1 MKHLNAIVLSAVCT
15 LLLSACAGNT
25 RGKNPATNSLPG
37 NSAEKSEQ
45 TVTATRKSPF
55 FDGIVIAPTNNPC
68 IDQFNFIR
76 GTNTDTYQNYSA
88 DYSKIGEGYRFL
100 NINKN
105 IMGKEAKEIYTMQ
118 LDLKLDTLCAKAH
131 YTSYQI
137 VKEKMRNLSDI

>member
-1 MKHLNAIVLSAVCT
+1 MKGFNAIILSAACT
-15 LLLSACAGNT
+15 FLLSACAGNSAN
-25 RGKNPATNSLPG
+25 KNRPS
-37 NSAEKSEQ
+37 SAVSDNTAKGSQ
-45 TVTATRKSPF
+45 TAIAERKSPF
-55 FDGIVIAPTNNPC
+55 FDGIVIASTNNPC

-76 GTNTDTYQNYSA
+76 GTNTDTYKNYSA
-88 DYSKIGEGYRFL
+88 DYTKIGDGYRFL

-137 VKEKMRNLSDI
+137 VKEKMRNLSNI